1 MEEMK
6 LNMLPFSEHEPLLL
20 VITELAHYQSLQ
32 EQRSLF
38 YSAFKDKTEELAFS
52 IENNE

>member
-6 LNMLPFSEHEPLLL
+6 LNMLPLSEHEPLLL
-20 VITELAHYQSLQ
+20 VITQLALYQYLQ
-32 EQRSLF
+32 EQQSPF

-52 IENNE
+52 VENNE